1 MRWDSRAEKVMN
13 EIVEK
18 YVSSGIEQGMKKGMK
33 QGRMGEKRRLQ
44 AGCCMLASLSTISS
58 MTDLSEAEISNLGSA
73 IRK

>member
-1 MRWDSRAEKVMN
+1 MN

-18 YVSSGIEQGMKKGMK
+18 YVSRGIEQGMKKGMK
-33 QGRMGEKRRLQ
+33 QGRMEEKAQIASRMLN
-44 AGCCMLASLSTISS
+44 AGFPVSTISS